1 MANND
6 FRVTKFADH
15 LETSNVDA
23 DVGYII
29 LEAQFAMTNLMA
41 NGCTSEAAVAV

>member
-1 MANND
+1 
-6 FRVTKFADH
+6 

-29 LEAQFAMTNLMA
+29 LEAQLAVTNPMA
-41 NGCTSEAAVAV
+41 NGCVSTNVVNSTTT